1 MRTAG
6 RRATIGLAV
15 VALAGTWIGV
25 GTASAS
31 TNHESAGARS
41 GDQEGAGGQDDAEG
55 QGGAGGVFA
64 ASNQPSGNKIVAFR
78 RGADG
83 SLTQAGTYP
92 TGGSGDGM
100 PDNSAN
106 SVILGEESPTNH
118 LSHEHRFLFAAN
130 LGSNSISVFRYQA
143 PAGLQLLGTESRG
156 ISHPT
161 SLALRGNVLYVLNA
175 QRFNCDPGTGANIT
189 GFRLGEDGS
198 LTPIPGST
206 RPLSGT
212 TPSGCAQVAF
222 NPRGDVLT
230 VTEVEANVIDTYTI
244 DRDGVA
250 HGPIVNTNLPSNGPF
265 GTTYTNHGVLLAT
278 QNFQAGPGLGG
289 LASYSVGSSGT
300 LTRTSPTVINGQTDT
315 CWVVNTENGKY
326 AYVTSAF
333 SNFVSS
339 YRVGADGSLA
349 LLNPTAGMVG
359 PVPTPAGGGL
369 DETLSGNG
377 RYLYARNV
385 FEGSISGFR
394 VEDDGSLT
402 KLGDVSDPANLPSGS
417 ALGIAGR

>member
-1 MRTAG
+1 
-6 RRATIGLAV
+6 
-15 VALAGTWIGV
+15 
-25 GTASAS
+25 
-31 TNHESAGARS
+31 
-41 GDQEGAGGQDDAEG
+41 
-55 QGGAGGVFA
+55 
-64 ASNQPSGNKIVAFR
+64 
-78 RGADG
+78 
-83 SLTQAGTYP
+83 
-92 TGGSGDGM
+92 
-100 PDNSAN
+100 
-106 SVILGEESPTNH
+106 
-118 LSHEHRFLFAAN
+118 
-130 LGSNSISVFRYQA
+130 
-143 PAGLQLLGTESRG
+143 
-156 ISHPT
+156 
-161 SLALRGNVLYVLNA
+161 
-175 QRFNCDPGTGANIT
+175 
-189 GFRLGEDGS
+189 
-198 LTPIPGST
+198 
-206 RPLSGT
+206 
-212 TPSGCAQVAF
+212 
-222 NPRGDVLT
+222 
-230 VTEVEANVIDTYTI
+230 
-244 DRDGVA
+244 VA

-289 LASYSVGSSGT
+289 LASYSVGSGGT
-300 LTRTSPTVINGQTDT
+300 LTQTSPTVINGQTDT

-339 YRVGADGSLA
+339 YRVGDDGSLA

-402 KLGDVSDPANLPSGS
+402 KLGGVSDPANLPSGS